1 MLRMYICNGGN
12 EVIFLKI
19 FRIFIFLIYI
29 SQYNNKKLNHLTNYN
44 VNLIS
49 NESIIHQSYIINV
62 LNFNFDFTKK
72 SISNYYL
79 SNLYRYIKLVSEN
92 KNSLITIK
100 GLSERFLV
108 LNNFFCKKFI
118 EIFLNKKV
126 YIQYRRYDLLF
137 LNFNIIYLNLFRRL
151 KKVQLFNKHSGILS
165 EFIEI
170 AVIMLYSKD
179 VQLFSG
185 WLKKVLENMHFKIH
199 RKFFY
204 LLKIIFYNFFLIYFK
219 YFGCMGFFFKVKGK
233 IGLGGN
239 SKKKRNIVKFGKYS
253 LTQKSLKIS
262 YNQGVIRTYSGTL
275 GFEIILAYK

>member
-1 MLRMYICNGGN
+1 MTKLNIVLNLFKMQRQNMLRMYICNGGN
-12 EVIFLKI
+12 EVIFLKM

-29 SQYNNKKLNHLTNYN
+29 SQYNNKKLNYLANYN

-49 NESIIHQSYIINV
+49 KENVIHQNYIINV

-92 KNSLITIK
+92 KNNLITIK
-100 GLSERFLV
+100 GLSEKFLV

-185 WLKKVLENMHFKIH
+185 
-199 RKFFY
+199 
-204 LLKIIFYNFFLIYFK
+204 
-219 YFGCMGFFFKVKGK
+219 
-233 IGLGGN
+233 
-239 SKKKRNIVKFGKYS
+239 
-253 LTQKSLKIS
+253 
-262 YNQGVIRTYSGTL
+262 
-275 GFEIILAYK
+275 